1 MGITTNCSQEVIE
14 IAAHSLKSGHLVAFP
29 TETVYGLG
37 ADALNEKAVSSVYSI
52 KGRPADHPLIV
63 HVSSIDQLDNWA
75 TEIPSYAKKLAR
87 DFWPGPMTL
96 ILKRSTQA
104 KDFVT
109 GGQNFVGIRVPAHPV
124 ALALLAEFE
133 KLGGMGIAAP
143 SANKFGAVSP
153 TTAKAVF
160 QEIGIGLGV
169 NDLILDGGQ
178 SLIGLES
185 TIIDC
190 TNLYATVI
198 RPGAITIEN
207 INKSLQSTN
216 VDLVE
221 KSHIRASGGLVK
233 HYSPKAEVLINTI
246 PKEGDGLIALSE
258 FKTPKN
264 VIRLANPNDSE
275 EYARILYSA
284 LREGDS
290 KAIKRIIVILPKGDG
305 LEVAINDRVIK
316 ASVKINKTN
325 NFVKLESGAD

>member
-14 IAAHSLKSGHLVAFP
+14 MAANGLKNGHLVAFP

-37 ADALNEKAVSSVYSI
+37 ADALNEKSVRSVYSI
-52 KGRPADHPLIV
+52 KGRPANHPLIV
-63 HVSSIDQLDNWA
+63 HISSINQLDNWA

-87 DFWPGPMTL
+87 DCWPGPMTL
-96 ILKRSTQA
+96 ILKRSVQA

-109 GGQNFVGIRVPAHPV
+109 GGQNCVGVRVPAHPV

-160 QEIGIGLGV
+160 QEIGIGLGI

-178 SLIGLES
+178 SSIGLES

-190 TNLYATVI
+190 TNSYATII
-198 RPGAITIEN
+198 RPGAVTLKHIKKT
-207 INKSLQSTN
+207 LRSTKLS
-216 VDLVE
+216 LVE
-221 KSHIRASGGLVK
+221 KSQIRASGGLVK
-233 HYSPKAEVLINTI
+233 HYSPKAEVLVNVV

-264 VIRLANPNDSE
+264 VFRLANPNNSE
-275 EYARILYSA
+275 EYARLLYSA

-290 KAIKRIIVILPKGDG
+290 KAIKRIVVIPPNGDG
-305 LEVAINDRVIK
+305 LEVAINDRITK
-316 ASVKINKTN
+316 ASSKIIEK
-325 NFVKLESGAD
+325 

>member
-1 MGITTNCSQEVIE
+1 MGVTTNCSQEVIE
-14 IAAHSLKSGHLVAFP
+14 MAANALKSGHLVAFP

-37 ADALNEKAVSSVYSI
+37 ADALNEKSVRSVYSI
-52 KGRPADHPLIV
+52 KGRPENHPLIV
-63 HVSSIDQLDNWA
+63 HISSINQLDNWA

-96 ILKRSTQA
+96 ILKKSVQA

-109 GGQNFVGIRVPAHPV
+109 GGQNCVGVRVPAHPV

-160 QEIGIGLGV
+160 QEIGIGLGI
-169 NDLILDGGQ
+169 NDLILNGGQ
-178 SLIGLES
+178 SSIGLES

-190 TNLYATVI
+190 TNSYATII
-198 RPGAITIEN
+198 RPGAVTIEH
-207 INKSLQSTN
+207 INKSLRSTKLS
-216 VDLVE
+216 LVE
-221 KSHIRASGGLVK
+221 KSQIRASGGLVK
-233 HYSPKAEVLINTI
+233 HYSPKAEVLVNVV

-264 VIRLANPNDSE
+264 VIRLANPNNSE
-275 EYARILYSA
+275 EYARLLYSA
-284 LREGDS
+284 LRDGDS
-290 KAIKRIIVILPKGDG
+290 KAIKRIVVIPPNGDG
-305 LEVAINDRVIK
+305 LEVAINDRITK
-316 ASVKINKTN
+316 ASAKIIK
-325 NFVKLESGAD
+325 K

>member
-14 IAAHSLKSGHLVAFP
+14 MAANALKSGHLVAFP

-37 ADALNEKAVSSVYSI
+37 ADALNEKSVRSVYSI
-52 KGRPADHPLIV
+52 KGRPANHPLIV
-63 HVSSIDQLDNWA
+63 HISSINQLDNWA

-96 ILKRSTQA
+96 ILKRSVQA

-109 GGQNFVGIRVPAHPV
+109 GGQNCVGVRVPAHPV

-133 KLGGMGIAAP
+133 KLGGIGIAAP

-160 QEIGIGLGV
+160 QEIGIGLGI

-178 SLIGLES
+178 SSIGLES

-190 TNLYATVI
+190 TNSYATII
-198 RPGAITIEN
+198 RPGAVTIEH
-207 INKSLQSTN
+207 INKSLRSTKLS
-216 VDLVE
+216 LVE
-221 KSHIRASGGLVK
+221 KSQIRASGGLVK
-233 HYSPKAEVLINTI
+233 HYSPKAEVLVNVV
-246 PKEGDGLIALSE
+246 PKEGDGLIALSD

-264 VIRLANPNDSE
+264 VVRLANPNNSE
-275 EYARILYSA
+275 EYARLLYSA

-290 KAIKRIIVILPKGDG
+290 KAIKRIVIIPPNGDG
-305 LEVAINDRVIK
+305 LEVAINDRITK
-316 ASVKINKTN
+316 ASAKIIK
-325 NFVKLESGAD
+325 K

>member
-14 IAAHSLKSGHLVAFP
+14 MAANALKSGHLVAFP

-37 ADALNEKAVSSVYSI
+37 ADALNEKSVRSVYSI
-52 KGRPADHPLIV
+52 KGRPANHPLIV
-63 HVSSIDQLDNWA
+63 HISSINQLDNWA

-96 ILKRSTQA
+96 ILKRSVQA

-109 GGQNFVGIRVPAHPV
+109 GGQNCVGVRVPAHPV

-160 QEIGIGLGV
+160 QEIGIGLGI

-178 SLIGLES
+178 SSIGLES

-190 TNLYATVI
+190 TNSYATII
-198 RPGAITIEN
+198 RPGAVTIEHV
-207 INKSLQSTN
+207 NKSLSSTQLS
-216 VDLVE
+216 LVE
-221 KSHIRASGGLVK
+221 KSQIRASGGLVK
-233 HYSPKAEVLINTI
+233 HYSPKAEVLVNVV

-264 VIRLANPNDSE
+264 VIRLANPNNSE
-275 EYARILYSA
+275 EYARLLYSA

-290 KAIKRIIVILPKGDG
+290 RQLKEL
-305 LEVAINDRVIK
+305 L
-316 ASVKINKTN
+316 
-325 NFVKLESGAD
+325 

>member
-1 MGITTNCSQEVIE
+1 M
-14 IAAHSLKSGHLVAFP
+14 AANALKSGHLVAFP

-37 ADALNEKAVSSVYSI
+37 ADALNEKSVRSVYSI
-52 KGRPADHPLIV
+52 KGRPANHPLIV
-63 HVSSIDQLDNWA
+63 HISSINQLDNWA

-96 ILKRSTQA
+96 ILKRSVQA

-109 GGQNFVGIRVPAHPV
+109 GGQNCVGVRVPAHPV

-160 QEIGIGLGV
+160 QEIGIGLGI

-178 SLIGLES
+178 SSIGLES

-190 TNLYATVI
+190 TNSYATII
-198 RPGAITIEN
+198 RPGAVTIEHV
-207 INKSLQSTN
+207 NKSLSSTQLS
-216 VDLVE
+216 LVE
-221 KSHIRASGGLVK
+221 KSQIRASGGLVK
-233 HYSPKAEVLINTI
+233 HYSPKAEVLVNVV

-264 VIRLANPNDSE
+264 VIRLANPNNPE
-275 EYARILYSA
+275 EYARLLYSA

-290 KAIKRIIVILPKGDG
+290 KAIKRIVVIPPNGDG
-305 LEVAINDRVIK
+305 LEVAINDRITK
-316 ASVKINKTN
+316 ASAKIIK
-325 NFVKLESGAD
+325 K

>member
-1 MGITTNCSQEVIE
+1 MGITTNCSQEVIDR
-14 IAAHSLKSGHLVAFP
+14 AANALKSGHLVAFP

-37 ADALNEKAVSSVYSI
+37 ADALNEKAVRSVYSI
-52 KGRPADHPLIV
+52 KGRPVNHPLIV
-63 HVSSIDQLDNWA
+63 HISSINQLDNWA

-96 ILKRSTQA
+96 ILKRSVQA

-109 GGQNFVGIRVPAHPV
+109 GGQNCVGVRVPAHPV

-133 KLGGMGIAAP
+133 KLGGMGIVAP

-153 TTAKAVF
+153 TNAKAVF
-160 QEIGIGLGV
+160 QEIGIGLGI

-178 SLIGLES
+178 SSIGLES

-190 TNLYATVI
+190 TNSYATII
-198 RPGAITIEN
+198 RPGAVTIEHV
-207 INKSLQSTN
+207 NKSLHSTKLN
-216 VDLVE
+216 LVE
-221 KSHIRASGGLVK
+221 KSQIRASGGLVK
-233 HYSPKAEVLINTI
+233 HYSPKAEVLVNIV

-264 VIRLANPNDSE
+264 VIRLANPNNSE
-275 EYARILYSA
+275 EYAQILYSA

-290 KAIKRIIVILPKGDG
+290 KAIKRIVIIPPNGDG
-305 LEVAINDRVIK
+305 LEVAINDRITK
-316 ASVKINKTN
+316 ASAKIIK
-325 NFVKLESGAD
+325 K